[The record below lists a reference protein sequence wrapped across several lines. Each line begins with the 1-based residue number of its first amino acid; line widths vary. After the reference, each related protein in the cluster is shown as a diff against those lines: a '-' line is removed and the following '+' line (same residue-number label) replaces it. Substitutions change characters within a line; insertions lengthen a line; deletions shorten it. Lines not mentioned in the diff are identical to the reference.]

1 MNRILK
7 SLRVKLVAASV
18 PASLSEKG
26 FDGGDNVI
34 GLGAGVGGLF
44 GFGPVFML
52 NYDHGMGFK
61 AGPGVVGIG
70 ALVAYKSSI
79 DNGTYNNYK
88 WQRKAYT
95 FAVRGTYH
103 WNSWHKND
111 KLDVYGG
118 VILGLSVR
126 TDNLD
131 DYYDNYY
138 YNYYGYRYNSLYDS
152 GKGVHPVAGVLVG
165 AHWYFTNN
173 FGVFAEAGSSV
184 SNIGAG
190 LTLKF

>member
-7 SLRVKLVAASV
+7 SLGVLLITASI
-18 PASLSEKG
+18 PATLSAQS

-34 GLGAGVGGLF
+34 GLGVGAGGLY
-44 GFGPVFML
+44 GFGPVLML

-70 ALVAYKSSI
+70 AMVAYKSSL
-79 DNGTYNNYK
+79 DNGAYSSFK

-95 FAVRGTYH
+95 FAIRGTYH
-103 WNSWHKND
+103 WNSWHKID
-111 KLDVYGG
+111 HLDVYAG
-118 VILGLSVR
+118 VFAGLQVR
-126 TDNLD
+126 TDNLE

-138 YNYYGYRYNSLYDS
+138 SNYYGYRYAGVYDS
-152 GKGVHPVAGVLVG
+152 GKGVYPAVGVLVG
-165 AHWYFTNN
+165 AHWYFTDH